1 MDFQDTNDRNGVFPF
16 DSISLP
22 GKNIYNSLAE
32 NTAVIFQ
39 FCFIENKFIKRRKTY
54 KFLSLRRNVNIQ

>member
-22 GKNIYNSLAE
+22 RKNIYKSLAE

-39 FCFIENKFIKRRKTY
+39 FCFIENNVIKRRKTY
-54 KFLSLRRNVNIQ
+54 KFYLYEEM